1 MVINQIL
8 EIEIKEWVEEK
19 LYVFETKTIGD
30 GLCLYKKED

>member
-1 MVINQIL
+1 MVIKQTL

-19 LYVFETKTIGD
+19 LYVFENKTIGD